1 MSLIGFTTPI
11 MAKSRP
17 ASIRWTLLLSLVI
30 LLGCLIVPGREFE
43 CALYISNY
51 NALTMIYSYRKAREF

>member
-1 MSLIGFTTPI
+1 